1 MSEASFGRTASLQ
14 FHVSQEDTAIAL
26 GSGELAVLATP
37 RVIAWLEAAC
47 VHCLR
52 LDERQ
57 ASVGTRVDIEH
68 VKASGIGA
76 RIDVTATVSYVDG
89 RLIRFDVV
97 AEQSASPEVDQ
108 TSPDEQAR
116 AEQTRADQVDGVVT
130 RIAHGTMTRVVVD
143 RERFLARLN
152 PGG

>member
-1 MSEASFGRTASLQ
+1 MLDASFGRTASLQ

-76 RIDVTATVSYVDG
+76 RIDVTATVAYVDG

-97 AEQSASPEVDQ
+97 AEQSAPPEVDE
-108 TSPDEQAR
+108 TSPDEQA
-116 AEQTRADQVDGVVT
+116 RADQVDGVVT